1 MAIKVYDVFIIGSG
15 TAGKTVAYDCAKEG
29 MSVAIADKREFGGT
43 CANRGCDPK
52 KVLVGITEAFQI
64 SKNLEGKG
72 IVKAPKID
80 WTALQ
85 KYKSTFTAA
94 VPAVTERDLKKA
106 GIEMYHQSPK
116 FLDENTLSVEG
127 KTVKAKKIVIA
138 TGLKPMGLKIPGR
151 EHLKVSDDF
160 LEMEELPESIVLVGA
175 GYIGMEFAHIAARC
189 GAKVTVIEAGDR
201 PLDGFEEEIV
211 SHLTEA
217 SKKLGIEFIFNARV
231 SEVEKLQKNY
241 RVSFQKNDASTSLIN
256 HSVTARMVFNTAGR
270 VPSIDDLDLE
280 NGNVSFETRLTD
292 GQELGISVNEYLQNP
307 TNPSVYA
314 CGDVSA
320 SGSLPL
326 TPTSS
331 QEARIVSLNIRK
343 GNHTK
348 MDFPPVPSV
357 VFTIPQLATI
367 GLTEEEAK
375 EKGYDYVVENK
386 SIPKWF
392 NAKRI
397 NDDVY
402 AYKTIVDKKR
412 NIILGAHIIS
422 SEAGEMIN
430 LFVLAMCGKLT
441 TDDLKAMIF
450 AYPTWGN
457 DIKGMV

>member
-1 MAIKVYDVFIIGSG
+1 MTIKEYDVFVIGTG
-15 TAGKTVAYDCAKEG
+15 TAGKTVAYDCAAEG
-29 MSVAIADKREFGGT
+29 MKVAIADNREFGGT
-43 CANRGCDPK
+43 CSQRGCDPK
-52 KVLVGITEAFQI
+52 KVMVGITEVI
-64 SKNLEGKG
+64 HLSECLNGKG
-72 IVKAPKID
+72 IASVPKLD
-80 WTALQ
+80 WAALQ
-85 KYKSTFTAA
+85 KFKANFTDAI
-94 VPAVTERDLKKA
+94 PFTTERDLKNA

-127 KTVKAKKIVIA
+127 KTVRAKKIVIA
-138 TGLKPMGLKIPGR
+138 TGHKPMELKIPGR
-151 EHLKVSDDF
+151 NYLKISDDF
-160 LEMEELPESIVLVGA
+160 LDLEELPESIAFVGG

-189 GAKVTVIEAGDR
+189 GAKVTVIEFGPR
-201 PLDGFEEEIV
+201 PLGPFDEDIV
-211 SHLTEA
+211 SHLTKA
-217 SKKLGIEFIFNARV
+217 SKELGIKFIFNAKV

-241 RVSFQKNDASTSLIN
+241 RVSFEQNAKTE
-256 HSVTARMVFNTAGR
+256 SVDVRMVFNTAGR

-280 NGNVSFETRLTD
+280 KGNVAFEK
-292 GQELGISVNEYLQNP
+292 GGISVNEFLRNT
-307 TNPSVYA
+307 TNKSVYA

-348 MDFPPVPSV
+348 MDFPPAPSV
-357 VFTIPQLATI
+357 IFTIPQVATI
-367 GLTEEEAK
+367 GLTEEKAK
-375 EKGYDYVVENK
+375 QKGYNYVVEYK
-386 SIPKWF
+386 SVQKWF

-397 NDDVY
+397 NEKVY
-402 AYKTIVDKKR
+402 AYKTIVDKDR
-412 NIILGAHIIS
+412 NIVLGAHIIA

-441 TDDLKAMIF
+441 TENIKAMIF

>member
-1 MAIKVYDVFIIGSG
+1 MAIKEYDVFVIGTG
-15 TAGKTVAYDCAKEG
+15 TAGKTVAFDCAEEG
-29 MSVAIADKREFGGT
+29 MKVAIADNREFGGT

-52 KVLVGITEAFQI
+52 KVLVGVTEAVQLSENLKGNGII
-64 SKNLEGKG
+64 S
-72 IVKAPKID
+72 VPKIS
-80 WTALQ
+80 WKHLQ
-85 KYKSTFTAA
+85 KFKSTFTDA
-94 VPAVTERDLKKA
+94 VPASTEKKLKEA
-106 GIEMYHQSPK
+106 GIEMFHQSPK

-138 TGLKPMGLKIPGR
+138 TGQKPMELKIPGR

-160 LEMEELPESIVLVGA
+160 LELEELPESIVFVGA

-189 GAKVTVIEAGDR
+189 GAKVTVIEFEDR
-201 PLDGFEEEIV
+201 PLGPFEADIV
-211 SHLTEA
+211 SHLTKA
-217 SKKLGIEFIFNARV
+217 SEELGIIFIFNAKV
-231 SEVEKLQKNY
+231 SEVEKLQKNF
-241 RVSFQKNDASTSLIN
+241 RVSFEKNGKTE
-256 HSVTARMVFNTAGR
+256 SVDARMVFNTAGR

-280 NGNVSFETRLTD
+280 KGNVAFEKR
-292 GQELGISVNEYLQNP
+292 GISVNEFLQNT
-307 TNPSVYA
+307 TNKSVYA

-320 SGSLPL
+320 SGALPL

-331 QEARIVSLNIRK
+331 QEARIVSLNIRN

-357 VFTIPQLATI
+357 VFTIPQLASI

-375 EKGYDYVVENK
+375 AQGYDFVVEYK
-386 SIPKWF
+386 SVPKWF
-392 NAKRI
+392 NAKHI
-397 NDDVY
+397 NEEVY

-412 NIILGAHIIS
+412 NIVLGAHIIA

-441 TDDLKAMIF
+441 TENIKAMIF

>member
-1 MAIKVYDVFIIGSG
+1 MAIKEYDVFVIGTG
-15 TAGKTVAYDCAKEG
+15 TAGKSVAYDCAAEG
-29 MSVAIADKREFGGT
+29 MKVAIADNREFGGT
-43 CANRGCDPK
+43 CSQRGCDPK
-52 KVLVGITEAFQI
+52 KVIVGITEVI
-64 SKNLEGKG
+64 HLSECLHGKG
-72 IVKAPKID
+72 IVSVPKVD
-80 WTALQ
+80 WMALQ
-85 KYKSTFTAA
+85 KFKSTFTDAI
-94 VPAVTERDLKKA
+94 PFTTERDLKEA

-138 TGLKPMGLKIPGR
+138 TGQKPMELKIPGR
-151 EHLKVSDDF
+151 DYLKVSDDF
-160 LEMEELPESIVLVGA
+160 LELEELPESIVFVGG

-189 GAKVTVIEAGDR
+189 GAKVTVIEFGSR
-201 PLDGFEEEIV
+201 PLGPFDADIV
-211 SHLTEA
+211 SHLTKA
-217 SKKLGIEFIFNARV
+217 SEELGIKFIFNAEV

-241 RVSFQKNDASTSLIN
+241 RVSFTSASRGDQKNKTN
-256 HSVTARMVFNTAGR
+256 SVTARMVFNTAGR
-270 VPSIDDLDLE
+270 VPSIDELDLE
-280 NGNVSFETRLTD
+280 KGNVSFEK
-292 GQELGISVNEYLQNP
+292 GGVSVNEYLQNT
-307 TNPSVYA
+307 TNKSVYA

-357 VFTIPQLATI
+357 VFTIPQIATI

-375 EKGYDYVVENK
+375 EKGYNYIVEYK
-386 SIPKWF
+386 SVPKWF

-397 NDDVY
+397 NEKVY
-402 AYKTIVDKKR
+402 AYKTIVDKDR
-412 NIILGAHIIS
+412 NIILGAHIIA

-441 TDDLKAMIF
+441 TANLKAMIF